1 MWLLL
6 VRSMGLI
13 VAFEKN
19 AYKMP
24 TLKLWYLV
32 HNFLTYLAM
41 LLLCAFPRG
50 LYSLVLIF
58 VRYQVYSLHIFSKS
72 KTSLVVNKWYKLMK
86 YLYSTCAVV
95 RVPGYGMDTGQ
106 PVWRKTRRGV
116 SVEPCPCVCVAFGTA
131 LLLNGLSGVCNEAKI
146 KVHRLTTDDSTN
158 GAGEHRTNRYV
169 CIISF

>member
-1 MWLLL
+1 
-6 VRSMGLI
+6 
-13 VAFEKN
+13 
-19 AYKMP
+19 
-24 TLKLWYLV
+24 
-32 HNFLTYLAM
+32 
-41 LLLCAFPRG
+41 
-50 LYSLVLIF
+50 
-58 VRYQVYSLHIFSKS
+58 
-72 KTSLVVNKWYKLMK
+72 MK

-95 RVPGYGMDTGQ
+95 RVPGCGMDTGQ

-116 SVEPCPCVCVAFGTA
+116 SVQPCPCVCVAFGTA